1 EANSFCSSILI
12 APAFLSWG
20 RCFEHSPVA
29 KAVDKSVP
37 LSSEQQLRWPE
48 GESSRGNETSGL
60 PPSLVWRSLGKG
72 GFIFDWETVKQIGPL
87 YCNISGFALSGES
100 LLSWQK

>member
-1 EANSFCSSILI
+1 MGSRLR
-12 APAFLSWG
+12 G
-20 RCFEHSPVA
+20 RDDHS
-29 KAVDKSVP
+29 
-37 LSSEQQLRWPE
+37 
-48 GESSRGNETSGL
+48 ES
-60 PPSLVWRSLGKG
+60 G